1 MSPAPNIPPKGSST
15 SPEPKRGPVAQ
26 RMQRRTDRR
35 LQQEAEE
42 TQRVQ
47 TSENAKRHPLRTA
60 AWAVVVLVLITAL
73 FSGLFYGLSKSGQS
87 TGPARVNAAAVN
99 SDRPFYVLLIGS
111 DSRKG
116 TALYT
121 GKASEHAQVDEHSD
135 VMTLMRVDQRNYTIT
150 LVTIPRDTVL
160 AGETA
165 KINDSLLD
173 GDPEAV
179 VASAEKL
186 TGVNI
191 NFYMMTPFMDFEELI
206 DDRGGITVD
215 VPETITVPDPATGA
229 DLRLQAGSA
238 QHLDGAQALVLARA
252 RKSYGDNQ
260 DAKRQVNVRNIERA
274 ILDKALT
281 AKGEDALEAAVGALS
296 RNTITDM
303 DLGKVA
309 GVADNFRDHAG
320 EVTIYS
326 CTGPYAGHTRE
337 SDGLWVVDEDQA
349 AWQQLMEVVETGEN
363 PEHVVTAP
371 ER

>member
-173 GDPEAV
+173 NDPNAV
-179 VASAEKL
+179 VASVEKL
-186 TGVNI
+186 TGVHV
-191 NFYMMTPFMDFEELI
+191 NFYMMTTFMDFEELI
-206 DDRGGITVD
+206 DDLGGITVD
-215 VPETITVPDPATGA
+215 VPESITVPDPATGA
-229 DLRLQAGSA
+229 DLRLEAGSA
-238 QHLDGAQALVLARA
+238 QHLDGAEALVLARA
-252 RKSYGDNQ
+252 RKSYGDDQ
-260 DAKRQVNVRNIERA
+260 DAKRQTNVRNIERA
-274 ILDKALT
+274 IINTAL
-281 AKGEDALEAAVGALS
+281 AADGQDALEAAMGALGDTTTT
-296 RNTITDM
+296 NM
-303 DLGKVA
+303 DIQKA
-309 GVADNFRDHAG
+309 TGVAMLFRQNADR
-320 EVTIYS
+320 VTIYS
-326 CTGPYAGHTRE
+326 CTGPYEGHTRS
-337 SDGLWVVDEDQA
+337 SDGLWVVDDDQA
-349 AWQQLMEVVETGEN
+349 TWQQLMQVVEAGEN
-363 PEHVVTAP
+363 PEFVVP
-371 ER
+371 GP